1 MPRARVRGAA
11 GFSSTT
17 FESCEIRKQK
27 RGRLSFHSKKRLV
40 QPRSSEH
47 IAVMSRLHNRILRRS
62 LLPAAV
68 CLLSAACENDIPTG
82 ASRGSIDLAAKPSG
96 DPVVTAADPSTA
108 PQDTTLDVAVTGS
121 GFDHGSRVD
130 FGLDGV
136 TTEKVRTNSTTFVS
150 PKKVVAN
157 ITIAADAIPDR
168 YDVIVTTSKGKR
180 GIGIE
185 RFEVTLRQG
194 RSNLYTL
201 TFGGDLMGTVSG
213 LTLDSRDPLKAINA
227 GAVSFR
233 PVLASGERS
242 ACRRINGTSVTAT
255 DWGAFSNSSWR
266 GGMDLARRGSGS
278 FHFQIVGDQEDPDGG
293 QINLVVNHEPVT
305 DTVNLATGIAFADF
319 RNARAQVGLT
329 SWAETDANGAAVP
342 DSEDRC
348 INFTITA
355 IPSGAASQ

>member
-1 MPRARVRGAA
+1 MSAAPHTSPRR
-11 GFSSTT
+11 F
-17 FESCEIRKQK
+17 
-27 RGRLSFHSKKRLV
+27 
-40 QPRSSEH
+40 
-47 IAVMSRLHNRILRRS
+47 
-62 LLPAAV
+62 LLPAVV
-68 CLLSAACENDIPTG
+68 CLFSAACENDIPTG
-82 ASRGSIDLAAKPSG
+82 ASRGSIDLSAKPSG
-96 DPVVTAADPSTA
+96 DPVVSATDPASA

-121 GFDHGSRVD
+121 GFDQGSRVD
-130 FGLDGV
+130 FGIDGV
-136 TTEKVRTNSTTFVS
+136 TTEKVRTNSTTFVN

-157 ITIAADAIPDR
+157 VTIAADAIPDR

-201 TFGGDLMGTVSG
+201 TFGGDLAGTVTG
-213 LTLDSRDPLKAINA
+213 LTLDFRDPLKAINA

-233 PVLASGERS
+233 PVLASGDRS
-242 ACRRINGTSVTAT
+242 ACRRINGTPVTVT
-255 DWGAFSNSSWR
+255 DWGAFSDSSWI

-293 QINLVVNHEPVT
+293 HINLVVNHKPVT
-305 DTVNLATGIAFADF
+305 DTVDLATGLAFADF
-319 RNARAQVGLT
+319 RNARALVGLA
-329 SWAETDANGAAVP
+329 SWAESDPNGAPVQ

-355 IPSGAASQ
+355 TPSGAASQ